1 MKPLTALLSAAVAT
15 TAVVTVTIGGAT
27 PGVASLAPGAAPTTA
42 ASAAA
47 APAPDVQAPE
57 IPYLRANRVDF
68 GTGNWRLI
76 RPDGTRQRVGTTT
89 WGDFAVVGRG
99 VLASYP
105 TEAGVEV
112 VRIKPNGQRSVTGGL
127 EHYGLVTSPDHRTA
141 GYLDNRER
149 FVSVENQG
157 RRLVRLIRVPGAERP
172 GAVYTAKAHTCRDAE
187 VVVNGGCA
195 AFLNRTADAKVAAS
209 HGFYEEVP
217 RLRSVADVDRRGRVV
232 GTIKAEPKCSGMLV
246 NARRIAWRTCD
257 HRLESFSPD
266 GRHVLGTKRNSVD
279 RARSVAIYDTAGVMT
294 ASWNW
299 GRALVT
305 DVQWEDAGHLLAVQ
319 YLDGAWSMVRLGLDG
334 SSELV
339 VGPLNGV
346 VDYPKLKLPL
356 R

>member
-1 MKPLTALLSAAVAT
+1 MKPLTTILSAAVAT
-15 TAVVTVTIGGAT
+15 TAAVTVTIGGA
-27 PGVASLAPGAAPTTA
+27 SPGAAGLDPDAAPTKA
-42 ASAAA
+42 ASAA
-47 APAPDVQAPE
+47 APAPDIQRPK
-57 IPYLRANRVDF
+57 IPYLRANRVGF
-68 GTGNWRLI
+68 GTGDWRLV
-76 RPDGTRQRVGTTT
+76 RPDGTRQLVGTTT
-89 WGDFAVVGRG
+89 WSDFAVLGRG
-99 VLASYP
+99 IVASYG

-112 VRIKPNGQRSVTGGL
+112 VRVKPNGKTTITKGL
-127 EHYGLVTSPDHRTA
+127 EHYGLVLSPDQQTA
-141 GYLDNRER
+141 GYLDNAER

-157 RRLVRLIRVPGAERP
+157 RRLVRLIRMSGARTPGAI
-172 GAVYTAKAHTCRDAE
+172 VTAKAHTCRDAE
-187 VVVNGGCA
+187 VVVNGGCT
-195 AFLNRTADAKVAAS
+195 AFVNRRTDAKAVAS
-209 HGFYEEVP
+209 HGFSVDVP

-305 DVQWEDAGHLLAVQ
+305 DVQWEDDGHLLAVQ